1 MKYLLFLLSLIVSL
15 PSLASANDPETDC
28 RRYRLQGEFASE
40 KARMASDL
48 VTGVWNLRTERLGV
62 SQGRILFHE
71 FGAADE
77 ILSMPDGSLSYER
90 LNWTLEEYNG
100 AVFLVVSHL
109 GRAPRTNLYRMS
121 PNCEGID
128 LTDAG
133 SLEQIA
139 LEYSGRKAE
148 SVQAMA
154 HQLTGAWSVE
164 GYPFEIARSLEECG
178 TFEPFRGAFLEY
190 AFWENGTFVRDFGH
204 EGVSRR
210 EKGYWDISADGR
222 YLLLHVQDAKDSSI
236 VRTDVARI
244 EEMGDGTLRVRQTL
258 TDADGLFCTQPRIF
272 SFGRWAAKG

>member
-1 MKYLLFLLSLIVSL
+1 MKRILFLSTFILSLL
-15 PSLASANDPETDC
+15 GTAFANDPETDC

-40 KARMASDL
+40 KARMAADL
-48 VTGVWNLRTERLGV
+48 VNNVWNLRTERLGT

-77 ILSMPDGSLSYER
+77 ILSMPDGSFSYER

-100 AVFLVVSHL
+100 AVFLVISHL
-109 GRAPRTNLYRMS
+109 GRAPRTNLYRLS

-133 SLEQIA
+133 TLEQIA
-139 LEYSGRKAE
+139 LEYSGRKDTR
-148 SVQAMA
+148 VQAMA
-154 HQLTGAWSVE
+154 HYLTGSWSVE
-164 GYPFEIARSLEECG
+164 GYPFEIARTMDDCG

-204 EGVSRR
+204 EGSTRR

-222 YLLLHVQDAKDSSI
+222 YLLLHVYDADGRSI

-244 EEMGDGTLRVRQTL
+244 EQMGEGSLRIRQTIS
-258 TDADGLFCTQPRIF
+258 DEQGLFCTEPRIF
-272 SFGRWAAKG
+272 SFSRWSAKG